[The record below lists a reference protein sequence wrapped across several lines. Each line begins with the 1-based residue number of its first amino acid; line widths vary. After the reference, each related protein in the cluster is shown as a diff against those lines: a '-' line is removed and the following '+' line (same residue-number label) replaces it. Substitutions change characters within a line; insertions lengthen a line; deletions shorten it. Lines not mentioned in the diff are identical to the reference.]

1 MMLCDMRRFFC
12 APEGAPTDETAGD
25 VVDKTDRQ
33 FPPGYNALRRGRWSE
48 FGRAYMVTTVTEK
61 RAPVFADLMT
71 GRAVV
76 RQMMRLESDG
86 LVESLAFVLMPDHLH
101 WLLVLG
107 ENEDLSRL
115 VGLFKGRS
123 AREVNKALN
132 RKGPLWQRAFYDH
145 ALRKDE
151 DVRKLA
157 RYIVA
162 NPVRAGIVKRAAD
175 YPLWD
180 AVWVDPLCA

>member
-1 MMLCDMRRFFC
+1 
-12 APEGAPTDETAGD
+12 
-25 VVDKTDRQ
+25 
-33 FPPGYNALRRGRWSE
+33 
-48 FGRAYMVTTVTEK
+48 MVTTVTEK